1 MKLKYDNWK
10 KITVEVYDKLKD
22 LKTDINTEEEIIDDN
37 VKVLSIL
44 CDCDEND
51 ILNLPLDKFKE
62 LIYKSEFLKNVPKVN
77 LNDEYNINGV
87 VYCVHRNLRTLTTAQ
102 YIDFQTLYKDKEV
115 KLKNLLAC
123 FLIPKGRKYSE
134 DYDVLE
140 VADEIYKYMSIVDA
154 NSVMFFFT
162 LQYQALTKVMLTS
175 SIKEMKKMMK
185 KEKNE
190 MKKQL
195 IEKNIQQLIHLKNLQ
210 SNGIG
215 FI

>member
-1 MKLKYDNWK
+1 MKLKFDNWK
-10 KITVEVYDKLKD
+10 KITIEIYDKLKA
-22 LKTDINTEEEIIDDN
+22 LKTDVNTEEEIIEVN
-37 VKVLSIL
+37 VQMLSIL
-44 CDCDEND
+44 CDVDEND
-51 ILNLPLDKFKE
+51 ILNLGLDEFQE
-62 LIYKSEFLKNVPKVN
+62 LIYKSEFLKDIPKVN

-123 FLIPKGRKYSE
+123 FLIPKGKKYGE

-140 VADEIYKYMSIVDA
+140 VADEIYKHMSIVDA

-162 LQYQALTKVMLTS
+162 LQYQVLIKVMLTS
-175 SIKEMKKMMK
+175 SIKYLKRMMK

-190 MKKQL
+190 MKRAL
-195 IEKNIQQLIHLKNLQ
+195 IERNIQHLTQLKTLHKI
-210 SNGIG
+210 GTG